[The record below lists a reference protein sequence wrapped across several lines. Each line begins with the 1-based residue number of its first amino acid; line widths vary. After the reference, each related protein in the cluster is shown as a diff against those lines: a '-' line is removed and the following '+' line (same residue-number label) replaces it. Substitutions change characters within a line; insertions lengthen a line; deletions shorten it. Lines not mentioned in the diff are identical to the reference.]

1 MSFSTFSGSV
11 GCFFFESD
19 LARLKVL
26 VKIREVKDGTSFGFS
41 RSESDGRLER
51 TGVPERRG
59 SRLVDSSDGVK
70 DTGGVDV
77 DAFRTATGVVT
88 KLDEGFEQLNDFL
101 SRTGV
106 AGIDGSLTKR

>member
-1 MSFSTFSGSV
+1 M
-11 GCFFFESD
+11 
-19 LARLKVL
+19 L

-51 TGVPERRG
+51 TGVAERLA

-77 DAFRTATGVVT
+77 DDFRTATGVVT